1 MVLLTEN
8 GAGTRISWIR
18 DVSETESSFAIA
30 LLLLPFDLELSLLDK
45 FSLRAKDDGLQSV
58 LLTKGLAAKIKVWA
72 SSSST
77 FTAKQRWGRR
87 TMVLVVKIRNILTN
101 FMSVF
106 TRLSQGARLA
116 APFGHLG
123 SLWHVISLFSSMIC
137 QEKNLVTC
145 PETPT
150 PPTGGHGDGA
160 LLHAGG

>member
-1 MVLLTEN
+1 MPSLLIVLLTEN

-18 DVSETESSFAIA
+18 DVSEAESSFAIS
-30 LLLLPFDLELSLLDK
+30 LLLLSFDLELSLLDK

-87 TMVLVVKIRNILTN
+87 TMVLVDKIRNILTN

-123 SLWHVISLFSSMIC
+123 SL
-137 QEKNLVTC
+137 
-145 PETPT
+145 
-150 PPTGGHGDGA
+150 
-160 LLHAGG
+160 

>member
-1 MVLLTEN
+1 MVFLTEN

-18 DVSETESSFAIA
+18 DVSEAESSFVIF
-30 LLLLPFDLELSLLDK
+30 LLLFSLDLGLSLLDK

-87 TMVLVVKIRNILTN
+87 TMVHVVKMRNILTN

-106 TRLSQGARLA
+106 TRLSQGA
-116 APFGHLG
+116 
-123 SLWHVISLFSSMIC
+123 
-137 QEKNLVTC
+137 
-145 PETPT
+145 
-150 PPTGGHGDGA
+150 
-160 LLHAGG
+160 

>member
-1 MVLLTEN
+1 MVLFTEN

-18 DVSETESSFAIA
+18 DVSETESSFVIF
-30 LLLLPFDLELSLLDK
+30 LLLLSLEMSLFDK

-72 SSSST
+72 SSSSN

-87 TMVLVVKIRNILTN
+87 TMVLVVKIILTN

-116 APFGHLG
+116 PFGHLG
-123 SLWHVISLFSSMIC
+123 SL
-137 QEKNLVTC
+137 
-145 PETPT
+145 
-150 PPTGGHGDGA
+150 
-160 LLHAGG
+160 

>member
-1 MVLLTEN
+1 M
-8 GAGTRISWIR
+8 
-18 DVSETESSFAIA
+18 
-30 LLLLPFDLELSLLDK
+30 SLFDK

-87 TMVLVVKIRNILTN
+87 TMVLVDKIRNILTN

-116 APFGHLG
+116 PFGQLG
-123 SLWHVISLFSSMIC
+123 SL
-137 QEKNLVTC
+137 
-145 PETPT
+145 
-150 PPTGGHGDGA
+150 
-160 LLHAGG
+160 

>member
-18 DVSETESSFAIA
+18 DVSETESSFVIFV
-30 LLLLPFDLELSLLDK
+30 LLLSFDLELSLLDK

-87 TMVLVVKIRNILTN
+87 TMVLMVKIRNILTN

-116 APFGHLG
+116 PFGHLG
-123 SLWHVISLFSSMIC
+123 PL
-137 QEKNLVTC
+137 
-145 PETPT
+145 
-150 PPTGGHGDGA
+150 
-160 LLHAGG
+160 